1 MISIVY
7 NVLQRE
13 RKEQCK
19 IILSIYIT
27 HIKNYKYCKNNIN
40 HIIKTTMGKTKTA
53 KFAYVRAEQKE
64 QTASKKEKLKLVLKL
79 RLLEKNVRKLEN
91 SLKRYVTNPQKKK
104 QKKMFLKRTG
114 QLYGAARPA
123 ISLEL
128 SEYGCGLRKFECE
141 EQCNHT
147 EIIYKDLWSELIQDK
162 NLSSHEIGKNYCK
175 TSMELAEIYYALHR
189 TDDTISVLKRIVELD
204 GKYDFVEAQNALNDI
219 EIALKEEAAAAAAA
233 AEEANGSEMEGGD
246 MFVGSSSNS
255 SNDLSNNNKNRKN
268 KKRNRNGIGGNKKK
282 RRKNNHGKKR
292 R

>member
-1 MISIVY
+1 
-7 NVLQRE
+7 
-13 RKEQCK
+13 
-19 IILSIYIT
+19 
-27 HIKNYKYCKNNIN
+27 
-40 HIIKTTMGKTKTA
+40 MGKTKTA

-219 EIALKEEAAAAAAA
+219 EIALKEEAAAAAE
-233 AEEANGSEMEGGD
+233 EEANGSEMEGGD
-246 MFVGSSSNS
+246 MFVGSSSSNS

>member
-1 MISIVY
+1 
-7 NVLQRE
+7 
-13 RKEQCK
+13 
-19 IILSIYIT
+19 
-27 HIKNYKYCKNNIN
+27 
-40 HIIKTTMGKTKTA
+40 MGKTKTA

-64 QTASKKEKLKLVLKL
+64 QTASKKEKLKLDLKL

-219 EIALKEEAAAAAAA
+219 EIALKEEAAAAA
-233 AEEANGSEMEGGD
+233 EEANGSEMEGGD
-246 MFVGSSSNS
+246 MFVGSSSSNS